1 MEIFGRP
8 VASYPRDALRGRV
21 AVVMQKAQLFGGTIR
36 SNLLWGNKDA
46 TDADLWAALE
56 TAQAADFVR
65 AKPLGLDEPVEQ
77 GGRNLSGGQKQ
88 RLTIARA
95 LVGKPDILILDDSAS
110 ALDYAT
116 DAALRKAL
124 AALPGALTVFIVSQR
139 AASLQH
145 ADQILVLD
153 DGHLVGIGTHSA
165 LRSSCPVYEEI
176 YESQFKKGRQKHE
189 CKSKNKLTPQQRK
202 ATLNRVL
209 HKIRPYSAFVVC
221 SLLVAAVSVAAQ
233 LYIPILCGDAIDKM
247 LGKGN
252 VDLAGVLRIAVSILV
267 VAAVAALAQ
276 WLLSV
281 CNNRITFSV
290 SRDLRNEALRK
301 IQTLP
306 LSYLDSHPSGDIV
319 SRMVA
324 DVDTFADGLLMGFTQ
339 LFSGI
344 LTILGTLL
352 FMLRENVPITLVVV
366 CITPLSLV
374 VAGFLAKRS
383 YGYFQSQSTV
393 RGKQTA
399 LVNEMIEGQKVVQA
413 FGHEAESLAAF
424 DEVNG
429 QLQDVSLKAIFF
441 SSLTNPATRFVN
453 NIVYAGVG
461 LVGALYAVRG
471 GITIGQLSVFLSYAN
486 QYTKPFNEI
495 SGVVTELQNALACAA
510 RVFELLDAEDQVPEA
525 ENAAALQPDGHVQL
539 QDVSFRYLPDRPLI
553 EGLSLDV
560 QPGQRIAIV
569 GPTGCGKTT
578 LINLLMRFYDVNSG
592 SIKVSGTDI
601 RDVTRA
607 SLRGSYGMVLQDTW
621 LRAGTVRENIAYGK
635 PDATM
640 DEVIAAAK
648 AAHAHSFIRR
658 LPDGYDTVIAED
670 GGNISQGQKQLL
682 CIARVM
688 LCLPPMLILDEAT
701 SSIDT
706 RTEVRIQK
714 AFARMMQ
721 GRTSFIVAHRLSTIR
736 EADVILVMKD
746 GHIVEQGNHDQLLA
760 QGGFYAKLYNSQFEG
775 VQT

>member
-1 MEIFGRP
+1 MS
-8 VASYPRDALRGRV
+8 A
-21 AVVMQKAQLFGGTIR
+21 KA
-36 SNLLWGNKDA
+36 
-46 TDADLWAALE
+46 
-56 TAQAADFVR
+56 
-65 AKPLGLDEPVEQ
+65 
-77 GGRNLSGGQKQ
+77 
-88 RLTIARA
+88 
-95 LVGKPDILILDDSAS
+95 
-110 ALDYAT
+110 
-116 DAALRKAL
+116 
-124 AALPGALTVFIVSQR
+124 
-139 AASLQH
+139 
-145 ADQILVLD
+145 
-153 DGHLVGIGTHSA
+153 
-165 LRSSCPVYEEI
+165 
-176 YESQFKKGRQKHE
+176 
-189 CKSKNKLTPQQRK
+189 KNKLTPQQRK

-209 HKIRPYSAFVVC
+209 HKIRPYSGFVVC

-344 LTILGTLL
+344 LTIFGTLL

-424 DEVNG
+424 DAVNG
-429 QLQDVSLKAIFF
+429 QLQEVSLKAIFF

-658 LPDGYDTVIAED
+658 LPEGYDTVIAED

>member
-1 MEIFGRP
+1 MS
-8 VASYPRDALRGRV
+8 A
-21 AVVMQKAQLFGGTIR
+21 KA
-36 SNLLWGNKDA
+36 
-46 TDADLWAALE
+46 
-56 TAQAADFVR
+56 
-65 AKPLGLDEPVEQ
+65 
-77 GGRNLSGGQKQ
+77 
-88 RLTIARA
+88 
-95 LVGKPDILILDDSAS
+95 
-110 ALDYAT
+110 
-116 DAALRKAL
+116 
-124 AALPGALTVFIVSQR
+124 
-139 AASLQH
+139 
-145 ADQILVLD
+145 
-153 DGHLVGIGTHSA
+153 
-165 LRSSCPVYEEI
+165 
-176 YESQFKKGRQKHE
+176 
-189 CKSKNKLTPQQRK
+189 KNKLTPQQRK

-233 LYIPILCGDAIDKM
+233 LYIPILCGEAIDKM

-344 LTILGTLL
+344 LTIFGTLL

-429 QLQDVSLKAIFF
+429 QLQEVSLKAIFF

-746 GHIVEQGNHDQLLA
+746 GHIVEQGSHDQLLA
-760 QGGFYAKLYNSQFEG
+760 QDGFYAKLYNSQFEG

>member
-1 MEIFGRP
+1 MS
-8 VASYPRDALRGRV
+8 A
-21 AVVMQKAQLFGGTIR
+21 KA
-36 SNLLWGNKDA
+36 
-46 TDADLWAALE
+46 
-56 TAQAADFVR
+56 
-65 AKPLGLDEPVEQ
+65 
-77 GGRNLSGGQKQ
+77 
-88 RLTIARA
+88 
-95 LVGKPDILILDDSAS
+95 
-110 ALDYAT
+110 
-116 DAALRKAL
+116 KA
-124 AALPGALTVFIVSQR
+124 
-139 AASLQH
+139 
-145 ADQILVLD
+145 
-153 DGHLVGIGTHSA
+153 
-165 LRSSCPVYEEI
+165 
-176 YESQFKKGRQKHE
+176 
-189 CKSKNKLTPQQRK
+189 KLTPEQRK
-202 ATLNRVL
+202 ATLTRVL
-209 HKIRPYSAFVVC
+209 HKIRPYSLFVVC
-221 SLLVAAVSVAAQ
+221 SLIVAAVSVAAQ
-233 LYIPILCGDAIDKM
+233 LYIPILCGDAIDLM

-252 VDLAGVLRIAVSILV
+252 VDFAGVGRIIVEVLV
-267 VAAVAALAQ
+267 VAVVAAFAQ

-339 LFSGI
+339 LFSGV

-352 FMLRENVPITLVVV
+352 FMLSENVVITLVVV
-366 CITPLSLV
+366 CITPLSLL
-374 VAGFLAKRS
+374 VASFLAKRS
-383 YGYFQSQSTV
+383 YKYFQGQSSV
-393 RGKQTA
+393 RGEQTA

-413 FGHEAESLAAF
+413 FGHEAESLDAF

-429 QLQDVSLKAIFF
+429 RLQDVSLKAIFF
-441 SSLTNPATRFVN
+441 SSMTNPATRFVN

-471 GITIGQLSVFLSYAN
+471 GITIGQLSVFLNYAN

-510 RVFELLDAEDQVPEA
+510 RVFELLDADDQIPEA
-525 ENAAALQPDGHVQL
+525 ENASVLQPDGHVQL
-539 QDVSFRYLPDRPLI
+539 EDVSFRYLPDRPLI
-553 EGLSLDV
+553 DDLNLDV
-560 QPGQRIAIV
+560 KPGQRIAIV

-578 LINLLMRFYDVNSG
+578 LINLLMRFYDVNG
-592 SIKVSGTDI
+592 GAIKVSGTDI

-635 PDATM
+635 PDATL
-640 DEVIAAAK
+640 DEVVAAAK
-648 AAHAHSFIRR
+648 AAHADSFIRR

-714 AFARMMQ
+714 AFARMMR

-746 GHIVEQGNHDQLLA
+746 GHIVEQGNHDELLA
-760 QGGFYAKLYNSQFEG
+760 AGGFYAKLYNSQFEG
-775 VQT
+775 VET

>member
-1 MEIFGRP
+1 MS
-8 VASYPRDALRGRV
+8 A
-21 AVVMQKAQLFGGTIR
+21 KA
-36 SNLLWGNKDA
+36 
-46 TDADLWAALE
+46 
-56 TAQAADFVR
+56 
-65 AKPLGLDEPVEQ
+65 
-77 GGRNLSGGQKQ
+77 
-88 RLTIARA
+88 
-95 LVGKPDILILDDSAS
+95 
-110 ALDYAT
+110 
-116 DAALRKAL
+116 KA
-124 AALPGALTVFIVSQR
+124 
-139 AASLQH
+139 
-145 ADQILVLD
+145 
-153 DGHLVGIGTHSA
+153 
-165 LRSSCPVYEEI
+165 
-176 YESQFKKGRQKHE
+176 
-189 CKSKNKLTPQQRK
+189 KLTPEQRK
-202 ATLNRVL
+202 ATLTRVL
-209 HKIRPYSAFVVC
+209 HKIRPYSLFVVC
-221 SLLVAAVSVAAQ
+221 SLIVAAVSVAAQ
-233 LYIPILCGDAIDKM
+233 LYIPILCGDAIDLM

-252 VDLAGVLRIAVSILV
+252 VDFAGVGRIIVEVLV
-267 VAAVAALAQ
+267 VAVVAAFAQ

-290 SRDLRNEALRK
+290 SRDLRNAALRK

-339 LFSGI
+339 LFSGV

-352 FMLRENVPITLVVV
+352 FMLSENVVITLVVV
-366 CITPLSLV
+366 CITPLSLL
-374 VAGFLAKRS
+374 VASFLAKRS
-383 YGYFQSQSTV
+383 YKYFQGQSSV
-393 RGKQTA
+393 RGEQTA

-413 FGHEAESLAAF
+413 FGHEAESLDAF

-429 QLQDVSLKAIFF
+429 RLQDVSLKAIFF
-441 SSLTNPATRFVN
+441 SSMTNPATRFVN

-471 GITIGQLSVFLSYAN
+471 GITIGQLSVFLNYAN

-510 RVFELLDAEDQVPEA
+510 RVFELLDADDQIPEA
-525 ENAAALQPDGHVQL
+525 ENASVLQPDGHVQL

-560 QPGQRIAIV
+560 KPGQRIAIV

-578 LINLLMRFYDVNSG
+578 LINLLMRFYDVNGG

-635 PDATM
+635 PDATLG
-640 DEVIAAAK
+640 EVVAAAK
-648 AAHAHSFIRR
+648 AAHADSFIRR

-746 GHIVEQGNHDQLLA
+746 GHIVEQGNHDELLA
-760 QGGFYAKLYNSQFEG
+760 AGGFYAKLYNSQFEG
-775 VQT
+775 VET

>member
-1 MEIFGRP
+1 MS
-8 VASYPRDALRGRV
+8 A
-21 AVVMQKAQLFGGTIR
+21 
-36 SNLLWGNKDA
+36 N
-46 TDADLWAALE
+46 
-56 TAQAADFVR
+56 
-65 AKPLGLDEPVEQ
+65 AK
-77 GGRNLSGGQKQ
+77 S
-88 RLTIARA
+88 
-95 LVGKPDILILDDSAS
+95 
-110 ALDYAT
+110 
-116 DAALRKAL
+116 
-124 AALPGALTVFIVSQR
+124 
-139 AASLQH
+139 
-145 ADQILVLD
+145 
-153 DGHLVGIGTHSA
+153 
-165 LRSSCPVYEEI
+165 
-176 YESQFKKGRQKHE
+176 
-189 CKSKNKLTPQQRK
+189 KLTPEQRS
-202 ATLNRVL
+202 ATLRRVL
-209 HKIRPYSAFVVC
+209 RRIRPYSFFVLC
-221 SLLVAAVSVAAQ
+221 SLIVAAVSVAAQ
-233 LYIPILCGDAIDKM
+233 LYIPILCGDAIDAM
-247 LGKGN
+247 LGAGN
-252 VDLAGVLRIAVSILV
+252 VQMASVLKIIARILI
-267 VAAVAALAQ
+267 VAAAAALAQ

-290 SRDLRNEALRK
+290 SRDLRNAALRK
-301 IQTLP
+301 IQSLP

-319 SRMVA
+319 SRMIA

-339 LFSGI
+339 LFSGL
-344 LTILGTLL
+344 LTIFGTLL
-352 FMLRENVPITLVVV
+352 FMLSENVPITLVVV

-374 VAGFLAKRS
+374 VASFLAKRS
-383 YGYFQSQSTV
+383 YGYFQSQTRV
-393 RGKQTA
+393 RGEQTA

-413 FGHEAESLAAF
+413 FGHEAESLASF
-424 DEVNG
+424 DEVNTR
-429 QLQDVSLKAIFF
+429 LQDVSLKAIFF

-461 LVGALYAVRG
+461 LVGAVYAVRG

-510 RVFELLDAEDQVPEA
+510 RVFELLDAEDQIPEA
-525 ENAAALQPDGHVQL
+525 DHAAQLVPDGHVQL
-539 QDVSFRYLPDRPLI
+539 ENVSFRYLPDRPLI

-560 QPGQRIAIV
+560 KPGQRIAIV

-578 LINLLMRFYDVNSG
+578 LINLLMRFYDVNGG

-621 LRAGTVRENIAYGK
+621 LRAGTIRENIAYGK
-635 PDATM
+635 PDATEE
-640 DEVIAAAK
+640 EVIAAAK

-706 RTEVRIQK
+706 RTEVRIQA
-714 AFARMMQ
+714 AFAQMMK

-736 EADVILVMKD
+736 EADVILVMQD
-746 GHIVEQGNHDQLLA
+746 GHIVEQGNHDELLA
-760 QGGFYAKLYNSQFEG
+760 KGGFYAKLYNSQFEG
-775 VQT
+775 VAT

>member
-1 MEIFGRP
+1 MIFDCEQ
-8 VASYPRDALRGRV
+8 VARLEEV
-21 AVVMQKAQLFGGTIR
+21 ADEQFGLPLTLEG
-36 SNLLWGNKDA
+36 GG
-46 TDADLWAALE
+46 LWAGVLSS
-56 TAQAADFVR
+56 
-65 AKPLGLDEPVEQ
+65 
-77 GGRNLSGGQKQ
+77 GRC
-88 RLTIARA
+88 
-95 LVGKPDILILDDSAS
+95 
-110 ALDYAT
+110 ALDGDEA
-116 DAALRKAL
+116 RL
-124 AALPGALTVFIVSQR
+124 AGA
-139 AASLQH
+139 
-145 ADQILVLD
+145 
-153 DGHLVGIGTHSA
+153 G
-165 LRSSCPVYEEI
+165 
-176 YESQFKKGRQKHE
+176 
-189 CKSKNKLTPQQRK
+189 
-202 ATLNRVL
+202 
-209 HKIRPYSAFVVC
+209 

-592 SIKVSGTDI
+592 SIRVSGTDI